1 MEKTFDIF
9 SGLRVGFAL
18 CGSYCTFGRVLPQ
31 AARLVTLGCDLYPI
45 MSESAS
51 RTDTRFG
58 TARSFFDELERIAG
72 RSPMASIA
80 ETEPI
85 GPRALLDVLVVAP
98 CTGNTLSKLTHGIT
112 DTSVTMACK
121 AQLRNGRPVVLA
133 VSSNDGLGAG
143 AVNIGTLL
151 SRKHIYFVPYGQ
163 DDPYNKSC
171 SLVACME
178 LIPDAI
184 AEAMNGKQM
193 QPILV

>member
-1 MEKTFDIF
+1 MEKTFEIL

-18 CGSYCTFGRVLPQ
+18 CGSFCTFERVLPQ
-31 AARLVTLGCDLYPI
+31 AVRLTTLGCELYPI

-51 RTDTRFG
+51 LTDTRFG
-58 TARSFFDELERIAG
+58 SANFFYNELERIAG
-72 RSPMASIA
+72 RPPMVSIA

-85 GPRALLDVLVVAP
+85 GPQALLDVLVVAP
-98 CTGNTLSKLTHGIT
+98 CTGNTLAKLTHGIT

-151 SRKHIYFVPYGQ
+151 SRKHIFFVPYGQ
-163 DDPYNKSC
+163 DDPHNKTC

-184 AEAMNGKQM
+184 AEAVNGRQM
-193 QPILV
+193 QPLLV